1 MFKSGLPDPDL
12 LKNVLEP
19 LLDDFQDWFARS
31 QTLLEKEV
39 IPFLEAPAQA
49 DLLDRVKRAQQEVS
63 TAKSLFRLTEGTVGV
78 EMAVLVPWHQLLME
92 CWRVSSRLRTERAAA
107 NSPAGTQG

>member
-19 LLDDFQDWFARS
+19 LLNDFQDWFARS
-31 QTLLEKEV
+31 RALLESEN
-39 IPFLEAPAQA
+39 IPFLEAAAQA
-49 DLLDRVKRAQQEVS
+49 DLLDRVKQAQQEVS
-63 TAKSLFRLTEGTVGV
+63 TAKSLFLVTQGTVGV

-92 CWRVSSRLRTERAAA
+92 CWRVSTRLRAERAA
-107 NSPAGTQG
+107 NSPAEA